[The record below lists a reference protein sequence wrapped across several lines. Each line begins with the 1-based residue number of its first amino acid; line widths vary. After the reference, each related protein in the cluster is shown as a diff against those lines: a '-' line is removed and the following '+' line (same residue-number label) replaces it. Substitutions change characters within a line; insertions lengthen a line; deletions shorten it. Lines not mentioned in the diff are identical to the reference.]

1 MADLLVVIRS
11 GTTDYDLQ
19 GRIRGNLNIPLAPA
33 GIAAAEATARHLLA
47 AALPVALYTS
57 PTRCSVETAD
67 LIGRATSQVPR
78 RVPSLAGLDLG
89 LWQGMLV
96 SEIRRRQPR
105 LARHWEEDPWTV
117 VPPDGEPLAAA
128 RDRITLAIGKIL
140 SRHPEGPVAV
150 VVPAPIDRIIRAVI
164 TGEPVGDLW
173 QISSS
178 APAVVEVRVALPPPR
193 TSLTAAGISLLAGA
207 TALATLRGRLGM
219 AQP

>member
-33 GIAAAEATARHLLA
+33 GIAAAEAAARHVS

-67 LIGRATSQVPR
+67 LIGAATSLVPR

-128 RDRITLAIGKIL
+128 RDRIAAAIGKIL

-150 VVPAPIDRIIRAVI
+150 VVPAPIDRIIREVI
-164 TGEPVGDLW
+164 VGEPAGDLW
-173 QISSS
+173 QIADT
-178 APAVVEVRVALPPPR
+178 APAVVELHVALPPTR
-193 TSLTAAGISLLAGA
+193 GSLTAVGISLLAGA
-207 TALATLRGRLGM
+207 TSLATLRGRMGM

>member
-33 GIAAAEATARHLLA
+33 GIAAAEAAARHLS

-67 LIGRATSQVPR
+67 LIGAATSLVPR

-128 RDRITLAIGKIL
+128 RDRIAAAIGKIL

-150 VVPAPIDRIIRAVI
+150 VVPAPIDRIIREVI
-164 TGEPVGDLW
+164 SGEPAGDLW
-173 QISSS
+173 QIADT
-178 APAVVEVRVALPPPR
+178 APAVVELHVALPPTR
-193 TSLTAAGISLLAGA
+193 GSLTAVGISLLAGA
-207 TALATLRGRLGM
+207 TSLATLRGRMGM

>member
-33 GIAAAEATARHLLA
+33 GIAAAEAAARHLS

-67 LIGRATSQVPR
+67 VIGAATSQVPR

-128 RDRITLAIGKIL
+128 RDRIASAIGKIL

-150 VVPAPIDRIIRAVI
+150 VVPAPIDRIIREVI
-164 TGEPVGDLW
+164 AGEPAGDLW
-173 QISSS
+173 QIADT
-178 APAVVEVRVALPPPR
+178 APAVVELHVALPPPR
-193 TSLTAAGISLLAGA
+193 SSLTAAGISLLAGA
-207 TALATLRGRLGM
+207 TSLATLRGRMGM

>member
-33 GIAAAEATARHLLA
+33 GIAAAEAAARHVS

-67 LIGRATSQVPR
+67 LIGAATSLVPR

-128 RDRITLAIGKIL
+128 RDRIAAAIGKIL

-150 VVPAPIDRIIRAVI
+150 VVPAPIDRIIREVI
-164 TGEPVGDLW
+164 SGEPAGDLW
-173 QISSS
+173 QIADT
-178 APAVVEVRVALPPPR
+178 APAVVELHVALPPTR
-193 TSLTAAGISLLAGA
+193 GSLTAVGISLLAGA
-207 TALATLRGRLGM
+207 TSLATLRGRMGM

>member
-33 GIAAAEATARHLLA
+33 GIAAAEAAARHLS

-67 LIGRATSQVPR
+67 VIGAATSQVPR

-128 RDRITLAIGKIL
+128 RDRIAAAIGKIL

-150 VVPAPIDRIIRAVI
+150 VVPAPIDRIIRTVI
-164 TGEPVGDLW
+164 TGESVGDLW
-173 QISSS
+173 QIADSG
-178 APAVVEVRVALPPPR
+178 PALVELRVALPPPR
-193 TSLTAAGISLLAGA
+193 SSLTAAGISLLAGA
-207 TALATLRGRLGM
+207 TSLATLRGRMGM

>member
-33 GIAAAEATARHLLA
+33 GIAAAEAAARHLS

-67 LIGRATSQVPR
+67 LIGAATSLVPR

-128 RDRITLAIGKIL
+128 RDRIAAAIGKIL

-150 VVPAPIDRIIRAVI
+150 VVPAPIDRIIREVI
-164 TGEPVGDLW
+164 SGEPAGDLW
-173 QISSS
+173 QIADT
-178 APAVVEVRVALPPPR
+178 APAVVELRVALPPTR
-193 TSLTAAGISLLAGA
+193 GSLTAVGISLLAGA
-207 TALATLRGRLGM
+207 TSLATLRGRMGM

>member
-33 GIAAAEATARHLLA
+33 GIAAAEAAARHLS

-67 LIGRATSQVPR
+67 LIGAATSLVPR

-128 RDRITLAIGKIL
+128 RDRIAAAIGKIL

-150 VVPAPIDRIIRAVI
+150 VVPAPIDRIIREVI
-164 TGEPVGDLW
+164 AGEPAGDLW
-173 QISSS
+173 QIADT
-178 APAVVEVRVALPPPR
+178 APAVVELHVALPPTR
-193 TSLTAAGISLLAGA
+193 GSLTAVGISLLAGA
-207 TALATLRGRLGM
+207 TSLATLRGRMGM

>member
-33 GIAAAEATARHLLA
+33 GIAAAEAAARHLS

-67 LIGRATSQVPR
+67 LIGAATSLVPR

-128 RDRITLAIGKIL
+128 RDRIAAAIGKIL

-150 VVPAPIDRIIRAVI
+150 VVPAPIDRIIREVI
-164 TGEPVGDLW
+164 AGEPAGDLW
-173 QISSS
+173 QIADT
-178 APAVVEVRVALPPPR
+178 APAVVELRVALPPTR
-193 TSLTAAGISLLAGA
+193 GSLTAVGISLLAGA
-207 TALATLRGRLGM
+207 TSLATLRGRMGM

>member
-33 GIAAAEATARHLLA
+33 GIAAAEAAARHVSV
-47 AALPVALYTS
+47 ALPVALYTS

-67 LIGRATSQVPR
+67 LIGAATSLVPR

-128 RDRITLAIGKIL
+128 RDRIAAAIGKIL

-150 VVPAPIDRIIRAVI
+150 VVPAPIDRIIREVI
-164 TGEPVGDLW
+164 SGEPAGDLW
-173 QISSS
+173 QI
-178 APAVVEVRVALPPPR
+178 ADTTPAVVELRVALPPTR
-193 TSLTAAGISLLAGA
+193 GSLTAVGISLLAGA
-207 TALATLRGRLGM
+207 TSLATLRGRMGM

>member
-33 GIAAAEATARHLLA
+33 GIAAAEAAARHVS

-67 LIGRATSQVPR
+67 LIGAATSLVPR

-128 RDRITLAIGKIL
+128 RDRIAAAIGKIL
-140 SRHPEGPVAV
+140 SRHPEGPVAA
-150 VVPAPIDRIIRAVI
+150 VVPAPIDRIIREVI
-164 TGEPVGDLW
+164 AGEPAGDLW
-173 QISSS
+173 QIADT
-178 APAVVEVRVALPPPR
+178 APAVVELRVALPPTR
-193 TSLTAAGISLLAGA
+193 GSLTAVGISLLAGA
-207 TALATLRGRLGM
+207 TSLATLRGRMGM

>member
-33 GIAAAEATARHLLA
+33 GIAAAEAAARHVS

-67 LIGRATSQVPR
+67 LIGAATSLVPR

-128 RDRITLAIGKIL
+128 RDRIAAAIGKIL

-150 VVPAPIDRIIRAVI
+150 VVPAPIDRIIREVI
-164 TGEPVGDLW
+164 SGEPAGDLW
-173 QISSS
+173 QIADT
-178 APAVVEVRVALPPPR
+178 APAVVELRVALPPTR
-193 TSLTAAGISLLAGA
+193 GSLTAVGISLLAGA
-207 TALATLRGRLGM
+207 TSLATLRGRMGM

>member
-33 GIAAAEATARHLLA
+33 GIAAAEAAARHVS

-67 LIGRATSQVPR
+67 LIGAATSLVPR

-128 RDRITLAIGKIL
+128 RDRIAAAIGKIL

-150 VVPAPIDRIIRAVI
+150 VVPAPIDRIIREVI
-164 TGEPVGDLW
+164 SGEPAGDLW
-173 QISSS
+173 QI
-178 APAVVEVRVALPPPR
+178 ADTTPAVVELHVALPPTR
-193 TSLTAAGISLLAGA
+193 GSLTAVGISLLAGA
-207 TALATLRGRLGM
+207 TSLATLRGRMGM

>member
-33 GIAAAEATARHLLA
+33 GIAAAEAAARHVS

-67 LIGRATSQVPR
+67 LIGAATSLVPR

-128 RDRITLAIGKIL
+128 RDRIAAAIGKIL

-150 VVPAPIDRIIRAVI
+150 VVPAPIDRIIREVI
-164 TGEPVGDLW
+164 AGEPAGDLW
-173 QISSS
+173 QIADT
-178 APAVVEVRVALPPPR
+178 APAVVELHVALPPTR
-193 TSLTAAGISLLAGA
+193 GSLTAVGISLLAGA
-207 TALATLRGRLGM
+207 TSLATLRGRMGM

>member
-1 MADLLVVIRS
+1 
-11 GTTDYDLQ
+11 
-19 GRIRGNLNIPLAPA
+19 LAPA
-33 GIAAAEATARHLLA
+33 GIAAAEAAARHVS

-67 LIGRATSQVPR
+67 LIGAATSLVPR

-128 RDRITLAIGKIL
+128 RDRIAAAIGKIL

-150 VVPAPIDRIIRAVI
+150 VVPAPIDRIIREVI
-164 TGEPVGDLW
+164 SGEPAGDLW
-173 QISSS
+173 QIADT
-178 APAVVEVRVALPPPR
+178 APAVVELHVALPPTR
-193 TSLTAAGISLLAGA
+193 GSLTAVGISLLAGA
-207 TALATLRGRLGM
+207 TSLATLRGRMGM

>member
-33 GIAAAEATARHLLA
+33 GIAAAEAAARHVS

-67 LIGRATSQVPR
+67 LIGAATSLVPR

-128 RDRITLAIGKIL
+128 RDRIAAAIGKIL

-150 VVPAPIDRIIRAVI
+150 VVPAPIDRIIREVI
-164 TGEPVGDLW
+164 AGEPAGDLW
-173 QISSS
+173 QIADT
-178 APAVVEVRVALPPPR
+178 APAVVELRVALPPTR
-193 TSLTAAGISLLAGA
+193 GSLTAVGISLLAGA
-207 TALATLRGRLGM
+207 TSLATLRGRMGM

>member
-33 GIAAAEATARHLLA
+33 GIAAAEAAARHLS

-67 LIGRATSQVPR
+67 VIGAATSQVPR

-128 RDRITLAIGKIL
+128 RDRIASAIGKIL

-150 VVPAPIDRIIRAVI
+150 VVPAPIDRIIRTVI
-164 TGEPVGDLW
+164 TGESVGDLW
-173 QISSS
+173 QIADSG
-178 APAVVEVRVALPPPR
+178 PALVELRVALPPPR
-193 TSLTAAGISLLAGA
+193 SSLTAAGISLLAGA
-207 TALATLRGRLGM
+207 TSLATLRGRMGM